1 MHDQG
6 LKFAWQ
12 SGYGA
17 FSVSKSQMDKVVAY
31 VRGQQEHHA
40 KMSFEQE
47 FLAALEKGRGALRS
61 AVCVWV
67 I

>member
-47 FLAALEKGRGALRS
+47 FLALLKKAGVPCDPQYAFG
-61 AVCVWV
+61 
-67 I
+67 